1 MRTLALDY
9 GDVRIGVAISDP
21 LGWTSRGLATI
32 TRKNPIDL
40 SDSVV
45 KIVDIVKE
53 HCIETIVLG
62 YPKNMD
68 NTEGENCKKVLAF
81 KSRLEAALPYIAIE
95 LFDERLTTNR
105 ATQVFNEIDLKG
117 KNRKNSI
124 DKMAAA
130 IILQDY
136 LDLKTRRVHDVSIS
150 RYAAECSQQDNNKEK
165 NMEFDERKFDEDFE
179 ADFDLGLDEEL
190 ETIVMTDEDGNEVEF
205 MVIDEFMHN
214 MTNYLI
220 MVKAEDADEDEAE
233 AAIFKQV
240 SAGEDEYVYE
250 EINEEEYN
258 DLEDMLKARMAEFD
272 IDIQ

>member
-258 DLEDMLKARMAEFD
+258 ELEDMLKARMAEFD

>member
-9 GDVRIGVAISDP
+9 GDARIGVAVSDP
-21 LGWTSRGLATI
+21 LGWTSRGLTTI
-32 TRKNPIDL
+32 SRKNPIDL
-40 SDSVV
+40 SAS
-45 KIVDIVKE
+45 IGEIAEIVKE
-53 HCIETIVLG
+53 HQVNTIVLG

-68 NTEGENCKKVLAF
+68 NSEGENCKKVLAF
-81 KSRLEAALPYIAIE
+81 KRKLEAALPYVEIE
-95 LFDERLTTNR
+95 LFDERLTTGR
-105 ATQVFNEIDLKG
+105 ALQIFGEMDLYGSK
-117 KNRKNSI
+117 RKENV
-124 DKMAAA
+124 DKLAAA

-136 LDLKTRRVHDVSIS
+136 LDQKTRQVK
-150 RYAAECSQQDNNKEK
+150 NKEK
-165 NMEFDERKFDEDFE
+165 SMEFDEKNFEEDFE
-179 ADFDLGLDEEL
+179 TGFDMDEIEL
-190 ETIVMTDEDGNEVEF
+190 ETIVMTDEDGNEAEF

-240 SAGEDEYVYE
+240 SAGEEEYVYE

-258 DLEDMLKARMAEFD
+258 DLEEMLKARMAEFD